1 MTTNVI
7 TRFGL
12 VRIEGTFAEV
22 MDRIRELGS
31 TVISIEFENM
41 NHIEMKR

>member
-1 MTTNVI
+1 MKTNVI

-22 MDRIRELGS
+22 MACIRELGS
-31 TVISIEFENM
+31 TVISIEYEDT
-41 NHIEMKR
+41 NHIEVKR